1 MFVLGYSAFTA
12 YKVYDY
18 YLLSESVEP
27 LSMNWKIQKM
37 AEDDFVVQANYQ
49 YQWQNEKYS
58 GHSNDGEEYINQYA
72 AQAGLE
78 KAQNSKF
85 KVWLNPQKPINSSLF
100 KIFPLKYLIYS
111 AILWLLYIYF
121 IWLGTYVK
129 ESKL

>member
-49 YQWQNEKYS
+49 YQWQKSENGDGVNYS
-58 GHSNDGEEYINQYA
+58 DISGANTINYNTGIKQIYITTR
-72 AQAGLE
+72 
-78 KAQNSKF
+78 F
-85 KVWLNPQKPINSSLF
+85 DP
-100 KIFPLKYLIYS
+100 
-111 AILWLLYIYF
+111 
-121 IWLGTYVK
+121 
-129 ESKL
+129 